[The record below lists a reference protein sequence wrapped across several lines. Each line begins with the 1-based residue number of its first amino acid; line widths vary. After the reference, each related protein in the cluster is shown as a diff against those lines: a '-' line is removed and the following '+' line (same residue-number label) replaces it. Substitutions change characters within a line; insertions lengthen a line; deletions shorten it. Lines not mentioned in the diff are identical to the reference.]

1 MARATLPKQLER
13 LLGRVWPNHPVEK
26 MGQEHMI
33 LCPFCDSDK
42 YKCAVNPE
50 KAVFQCWICGER
62 GNTHKILE
70 HLVKLRV
77 IKQSDMNSVLLKKG
91 AGTSLSNE
99 FVAYAE
105 PTKVEIDQRWSEG
118 VPCVFPGDTH
128 MIQGFQPKDIMEEMV
143 YKRVVGYLQGRGV
156 TMADIIRYKLHFCV
170 KLKSV
175 YHAHI
180 FFPALGHHGRELTF
194 WTTRTTLPDVKP
206 KSLHSGKKYSRFSAK
221 QTLFNE
227 HLVVDTTVALC
238 EGPFDA
244 HSIMAV
250 IGITACPLLGKVFHE
265 YHINRLIAKGV
276 KRVYVCLDADAG
288 TAKDKIASRLH
299 KEGMEVLFVDLKD
312 GDPNDVPADELKAAF
327 LYAKKAAVDTR
338 PNRASRTS

>member
-1 MARATLPKQLER
+1 VARATLPKQLEK

-26 MGQEHMI
+26 MGQEHMV

-42 YKCAVNPE
+42 HKCAINPE
-50 KAVFQCWICGER
+50 KAVFQCWVCGER

-77 IKQSDMNSVLLKKG
+77 IRQSDMDSVLLKKG
-91 AGTSLSNE
+91 TDTSLSNE
-99 FVAYAE
+99 FIAYPE
-105 PTKVEIDQRWSEG
+105 PTKVEVEQLWTLGI
-118 VPCVFPGDTH
+118 PCVFPKDTH
-128 MIQGFQPKDIMEEMV
+128 MIQGFQPKDVMEEMV
-143 YKRVVGYLQGRGV
+143 HKRVVSYLRRRGV
-156 TMADIIRYKLHFCV
+156 KMVDITRYKLHFCS

-180 FFPALGHHGRELTF
+180 FFPALGEHGRELTF
-194 WTTRTTLPDVKP
+194 WTTRSTLPDAKP
-206 KSLHSGKKYSRFSAK
+206 KSLHSGRKYSRFSAK

-250 IGITACPLLGKVFHE
+250 TGIAACPLLGKVFHE
-265 YHINRLIAKGV
+265 YQLERLRERNV

-288 TAKDKIASRLH
+288 NARDKIARQLNQGAF
-299 KEGMEVLFVDLKD
+299 GMEVLFVDLKD
-312 GDPNDVPADELKAAF
+312 GDPNDVAADELKAAF
-327 LYAKKAAVDTR
+327 LYAKKAAIDTR
-338 PNRASRTS
+338 PNRA